1 METIFIVIICVLTLV
16 ALFFIVR
23 AIVLLYKAK
32 KREQKELE
40 REEAERQAF
49 IEKTKAEIAENEA
62 KIAKAQEELQAY
74 YHQQKQL
81 YDLYSPLVKDLVY
94 DYSIVREDDTIA
106 HLFHYSDKY
115 VFILWHGE
123 DKLFEV
129 SVHDM
134 KNKNG
139 LYYAYYET
147 KDEYGKKFTME
158 VVNVL
163 ATFVAKI
170 RLNGHG
176 ETNSLKEGAMSGY
189 QSGYVAGYIKGQEDS
204 IAGKWE
210 MPSKDER
217 LNDLK
222 NVPNKIGNMQK

>member
-1 METIFIVIICVLTLV
+1 METIVIVIICVFILV

-23 AIVLLYKAK
+23 AMVQK

-40 REEAERQAF
+40 RKEAEHQAF

-94 DYSIVREDDTIA
+94 DYSIVREDGVKA
-106 HLFHYSDKY
+106 HLFHYEDKFTY
-115 VFILWHGE
+115 ILWQNE
-123 DKLFEV
+123 DGFEV

-134 KNKNG
+134 KDKSG
-139 LYYAYYET
+139 LYYAYQET
-147 KDEYGKKFTME
+147 KDEFGKKFIME
-158 VVNVL
+158 VIDAL
-163 ATFVAKI
+163 TTFVAKI

-176 ETNSLKEGAMSGY
+176 ETNSLKEGEMNGY
-189 QSGYVAGYIKGQEDS
+189 QSGYVAGYLRGQIDS
-204 IAGKWE
+204 INSAWE
-210 MPSKDER
+210 LPEKDER

-222 NVPNKIGNMQK
+222 SVPNKIGNMQK